1 MALQRDVKN
10 STNSEND
17 VAKETKTQISE
28 GQISEG
34 KISGLVIQNRQG
46 T

>member
-28 GQISEG
+28 G